1 MSRISQIE
9 ACNPLYSY
17 DFIYISETYFE
28 LSILE
33 GVFYKMN
40 TTLSAQIIQV
50 IFKEGGVCIY
60 HNEPLGV
67 GLVKSSDLCQC
78 IVCEVI
84 QQNCK
89 GYIIV
94 VCRSPSQ
101 DNIEFQNFRSNF
113 DDLLSKT
120 ASSNSLFT
128 IILDDF
134 NARSSSWWKENKT
147 TAECTRLEARTSLH
161 NFNQLASE
169 ATHILFHSS
178 SCIDLIFTNQPNVVV
193 NCGTHS
199 T

>member
-60 HNEPLGV
+60 HNKPLGV

-84 QQNCK
+84 
-89 GYIIV
+89 
-94 VCRSPSQ
+94 
-101 DNIEFQNFRSNF
+101 
-113 DDLLSKT
+113 
-120 ASSNSLFT
+120 
-128 IILDDF
+128 
-134 NARSSSWWKENKT
+134 
-147 TAECTRLEARTSLH
+147 
-161 NFNQLASE
+161 
-169 ATHILFHSS
+169 
-178 SCIDLIFTNQPNVVV
+178 
-193 NCGTHS
+193 
-199 T
+199 